1 MNIFESKSGI
11 FFKFKKIKKSFWKM
25 KIFGNRSGN
34 TSFNMRTYFAYV
46 INLDTGC
53 AEGFYVSVKPN
64 PYLYS

>member
-1 MNIFESKSGI
+1 
-11 FFKFKKIKKSFWKM
+11 M